1 MSPTSTKQRSRAR
14 PGTKRRAPARAPARG
29 RAKAAPSRGRT
40 KAPSAKLVGRI
51 ARTIN
56 RQRHDVS
63 AAALVFLAAVAGL
76 GLFVNGA
83 GPVGHGIA
91 WVFRAL
97 LGWVAPALPFLLAW
111 LAVQIVRDR
120 TEEAGRVAVGGVLT
134 LIGVAAGRQILFAG
148 NSGRLTV
155 EALGRYGGVL
165 GAGVAW
171 PLERAISPWGAGLFA
186 FLLTGIGILVTTH
199 TPFASVVSGSRIGL
213 QAGARGIAAA
223 VRVASRET
231 ARGAR
236 WLRPRLAAL
245 AAWRPGGATG
255 RPVDGEEDETGAI
268 LEISAP
274 RERAPRRP
282 TTVAPGPAV
291 APAPAEI
298 HPVEIHPVEHLPQ
311 SWEQPPLPGGR
322 PPVAADGYKSPPLEL
337 LATSAAAAIS
347 KAAIDETI
355 RVLERTLAEFLVD
368 AHVTG
373 FTPGP
378 TVTRYEVE
386 LGPAVKVNR
395 VVGLQNEIRYALAA
409 GELRILAPIPGRSAI
424 GIEVPNADR
433 HVVTLGDV
441 LRSPEVRKMTHPLTV
456 GLGKDISG
464 TPVGVSL
471 ADMPHLLIAGATGS
485 GKSTCINSMLIS
497 ILARARPDQVRMLL
511 IDPKWVELSQFNGVP
526 HLLTPVV
533 TSPKKASEAL
543 NWVVKEME
551 ARYEV
556 LAMAGMRN
564 CDMYN
569 DAVRSGAL
577 GSEFDDGTPRSP
589 YPYYLIVVDEL
600 ADLMMV
606 APRDVEEA
614 ICRIAQKA
622 RAVGIHLLVATQRPS
637 VDVVTGVIKAN
648 IPSRMAFAT
657 ASLADSR
664 VILDEAGADRL
675 IGHGDMLYKHASAA
689 RPRRLQGTYVSEAEI
704 ESVIGWCRR
713 QRNVD
718 YVEGIVSEAPAR
730 VGATESDE
738 DEVLLRQ
745 ALELVVTSRLG
756 STSMLQRKLK
766 VGFSRA
772 GRLMDLLEQRGVV
785 GMSQGSKP
793 RDVLM
798 TFEEWQEEEAARRAA
813 TRDVVLFG
821 SRDGARAHQGPG
833 HPGSAPPV
841 PTSRPVDELP
851 APVDLHDLELHDL
864 DLDELLDGPDPGP

>member
-1 MSPTSTKQRSRAR
+1 M
-14 PGTKRRAPARAPARG
+14 
-29 RAKAAPSRGRT
+29 
-40 KAPSAKLVGRI
+40 

-63 AAALVFLAAVAGL
+63 AALAIFLAVIAGL
-76 GLFVNGA
+76 GLFADSA
-83 GPVGHGIA
+83 GPVGHGTA
-91 WVFRAL
+91 WALRAL
-97 LGWVAPALPFLLAW
+97 IGWCAPVLPFLLVYVG
-111 LAVQIVRDR
+111 VQAIRTR
-120 TEEAGRVAVGGVLT
+120 TEDAGRVAVGGLVT
-134 LIGVAAGRQILFAG
+134 LVGVAALRQVLFAHDAAG
-148 NSGRLTV
+148 LRV
-155 EALGRYGGVL
+155 EELGKFGGVL

-171 PLERAISPWGAGLFA
+171 PLERAISPWGAGIFA
-186 FLLTGIGILVTTH
+186 LMLVVLGLLVTTH
-199 TPFASVVSGSRIGL
+199 TPLHTAAARTHAAILVT
-213 QAGARGIAAA
+213 ARGIA
-223 VRVASRET
+223 VASRVTSREV
-231 ARGAR
+231 ARAGR
-236 WLRPRLAAL
+236 WARPRLL
-245 AAWRPGGATG
+245 TLMRWRPGGAQPAPLESG
-255 RPVDGEEDETGAI
+255 SGPI
-268 LEISAP
+268 LEISQP
-274 RERAPRRP
+274 RPERGRTIRLDDLPGVEEVAQAGAAGIPLPVPVP
-282 TTVAPGPAV
+282 TDDA
-291 APAPAEI
+291 
-298 HPVEIHPVEHLPQ
+298 Q
-311 SWEQPPLPGGR
+311 DRSWVQPPLPRDPKQAEPAEGYR
-322 PPVAADGYKSPPLEL
+322 TPPPEL
-337 LATSAAAAIS
+337 LSISEATTRPERTRAAIE
-347 KAAIDETI
+347 ETV

-424 GIEVPNADR
+424 GIEVPNQDR

-441 LRSPEVRKMTHPLTV
+441 LRSNELKALKHPLTV

-497 ILARARPDQVRMLL
+497 ILARARPDQVRLLL

-533 TSPKKASEAL
+533 TSPKKAAEAL
-543 NWVVKEME
+543 AWVVKEMD

-564 CDMYN
+564 ADMYN
-569 DAVRSGAL
+569 EAVRSGAL
-577 GSEFDDGTPRSP
+577 GPAFEDGTPRSP

-606 APRDVEEA
+606 APREVEES

-718 YVEGIVSEAPAR
+718 YIEGVVSEATQRP
-730 VGATESDE
+730 GSTESDE
-738 DEVLLRQ
+738 DEALLRQ
-745 ALELVVTSRLG
+745 ALELVVSSRLG

-793 RDVLM
+793 REVLM
-798 TFEEWQEEEAARRAA
+798 TYEEWQEEEAARKASA
-813 TRDVVLFG
+813 RDVAAMA
-821 SRDGARAHQGPG
+821 GAQPPVNKDPLGLHGPG
-833 HPGSAPPV
+833 PGSDA
-841 PTSRPVDELP
+841 DDGGE
-851 APVDLHDLELHDL
+851 DL
-864 DLDELLDGPDPGP
+864 DLDL

>member
-1 MSPTSTKQRSRAR
+1 MSPTSTRQRSRA
-14 PGTKRRAPARAPARG
+14 PAKRRPAPSRD
-29 RAKAAPSRGRT
+29 RAKAAPR
-40 KAPSAKLVGRI
+40 APQRRASPSPTLTARI

-63 AAALVFLAAVAGL
+63 AALALFVAVIAAL
-76 GLFVNGA
+76 GLFAHAA
-83 GPVGHGIA
+83 GPAGRGIA
-91 WVFRAL
+91 WAFRAL
-97 LGWVAPALPFLLAW
+97 IGWCAPALPFLIAYVS
-111 LAVQIVRDR
+111 VQTIRARSVQ
-120 TEEAGRVAVGGVLT
+120 AGRVAVGGLLT
-134 LIGVAAGRQILFAG
+134 LVGVAAGRQVLFGHDAAG
-148 NSGRLTV
+148 LRV
-155 EALGRYGGVL
+155 EELGRYGGVL

-171 PLERAISPWGAGLFA
+171 PLERAISAWGAGVFA
-186 FLLTGIGILVTTH
+186 LLLTALGLLITTH
-199 TPFASVVSGSRIGL
+199 TPIAKVVAGTRT
-213 QAGARGIAAA
+213 GARATAHAVAVAAWFSGRQLLRA
-223 VRVASRET
+223 
-231 ARGAR
+231 AR
-236 WLRPRLAAL
+236 WSRPRLATL
-245 AAWRPGGATG
+245 AAWRPGGARDPGPEGTEG
-255 RPVDGEEDETGAI
+255 PGADDGPI
-268 LEISAP
+268 LEISPAP
-274 RERAPRRP
+274 DRPRRV
-282 TTVAPGPAV
+282 TVVPEAGTSPAAREAAPGV
-291 APAPAEI
+291 REV
-298 HPVEIHPVEHLPQ
+298 HPLEVDEGR
-311 SWEQPPLPGGR
+311 WEQPRLAGGR
-322 PPVAADGYKSPPLEL
+322 QIAPSPDGYKTPPLEL
-337 LATSAAAAIS
+337 LRTSEAATIS
-347 KAAIDETI
+347 KVAIEQTI
-355 RVLERTLAEFLVD
+355 RTLERTLSEFLVD

-424 GIEVPNADR
+424 GIEVPNQDR

-441 LRSPEVRKMTHPLTV
+441 LRSPELRSMAHPLSV

-464 TPVGVSL
+464 IPVGVSL
-471 ADMPHLLIAGATGS
+471 AEMPHLLIAGATGS
-485 GKSTCINSMLIS
+485 GKSTCINSMLVS
-497 ILARARPDQVRMLL
+497 ILARTRPDQVRLLL

-543 NWVVKEME
+543 AWVVKEME

-569 DAVRSGAL
+569 EAVRSGVL
-577 GSEFDDGTPRSP
+577 GSEFEDGTPRSP

-606 APRDVEEA
+606 APREVEES

-622 RAVGIHLLVATQRPS
+622 RAVGIHLVVATQRPS

-675 IGHGDMLYKHASAA
+675 VGHGDMLYKHASAA
-689 RPRRLQGTYVSEAEI
+689 RPRRLQGTYVSDPEI
-704 ESVIGWCRR
+704 EAVIGWCRR

-718 YVEGIVSEAPAR
+718 YVEGIVSEAPQR
-730 VGATESDE
+730 VGSTESDE

-745 ALELVVTSRLG
+745 AMELVVSSRLG

-793 RDVLM
+793 REVLM
-798 TFEEWQEEEAARRAA
+798 TFEEWQDEEAARRAA
-813 TRDVVLFG
+813 TRDGVLFPTDRRPN
-821 SRDGARAHQGPG
+821 RDPLGLHGPAGPPAGDGERSGAGGDDRVG
-833 HPGSAPPV
+833 
-841 PTSRPVDELP
+841 TE
-851 APVDLHDLELHDL
+851 DLEDPDL
-864 DLDELLDGPDPGP
+864 LF